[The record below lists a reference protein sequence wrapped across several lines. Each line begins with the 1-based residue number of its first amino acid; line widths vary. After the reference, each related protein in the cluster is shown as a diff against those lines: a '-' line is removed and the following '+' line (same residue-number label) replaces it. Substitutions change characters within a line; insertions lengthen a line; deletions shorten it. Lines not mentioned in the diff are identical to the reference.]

1 MKYLYLLFI
10 IPVLVGAEDLKSL
23 LHYAKD
29 HNNLIKSAH
38 FEHNAKMQ
46 EKSSLDSSYYPTLDA
61 SLFYKRDDDATPF
74 QPAIIYGATLHIGV
88 DIYDGGKKTFVLQQ
102 KENELQALE
111 FSLKEREKNTALF
124 IMQTFYNIKSLEA
137 AFVAQEESLKAVK
150 AQLKRVEEFYSAN
163 LATSDDIDRL
173 QSAYD
178 KNLYS
183 IESLKFKIFSLKK
196 SLELSVGKEIS
207 FLGNS
212 IFQKN
217 LLQNSMQLDGIASL
231 NFTKKSLQNMAQTFN
246 TYYYPQIKIEDSFS
260 VYGYRDTPATLQP
273 LDNQNTFL
281 ATLNIRLFDF
291 HTLSQKQKAVQ
302 LQAEALQKKIEY
314 KTKEQKMQLSIA
326 LERIKSAKLNI
337 KSSHSSL
344 KAAKS
349 ALVTITQKYQA
360 GMVDN
365 IIYLD
370 ALSMKTQAQALY
382 EKSLN
387 DLEIAYG
394 IYYYYNAK
402 DLEEYL

>member
-1 MKYLYLLFI
+1 MKRLYLLLL
-10 IPVLVGAEDLKSL
+10 PALVGAESLKDL
-23 LHYAKD
+23 LHYAKE
-29 HNNLIKSAH
+29 HNNLLQSTHIELRAKAKEKSAL
-38 FEHNAKMQ
+38 E
-46 EKSSLDSSYYPTLDA
+46 SSYYPTLDA
-61 SLFYKRDDDATPF
+61 NVFYKRDDDATPF
-74 QPAIIYGATLHIGV
+74 APATTYGTTLRVGV
-88 DIYDGGKKTFVLQQ
+88 ELYDGGKKTSLLQQ
-102 KENELQALE
+102 KTDEKKALDAT
-111 FSLKEREKNTALF
+111 LKEREKTTTLS
-124 IMQTFYNIKSLEA
+124 IVQTFYNIKSLEA
-137 AFVAQEESLKAVK
+137 SLAAQEESLNAVA
-150 AQLKRVEEFYSAN
+150 AQLKRVEEFFSAN

-178 KNLYS
+178 RNLYS
-183 IESLKFKIFSLKK
+183 IESLRFQIFSLKK
-196 SLELSVGKEIS
+196 TLELEVGKQITK
-207 FLGNS
+207 LDNAT
-212 IFQKN
+212 FQKRFF
-217 LLQNSMQLDGIASL
+217 QQTTQLDAIDSL
-231 NFTKKSLQNMAQTFN
+231 YFTKHSLVEVAKTFQ
-246 TYYYPQIKIEDSFS
+246 TYYYPTLKVEDSFS
-260 VYGYRDTPATLQP
+260 LYGYEDIPATLNP
-273 LDNQNTFL
+273 LNNQNTFL